1 LKERRK
7 RRDRQIEK
15 EGKTKTEGEG
25 ISWYCSE
32 RGKMQWGGRA
42 KEKRE
47 IEKVRKKK
55 RRDKGCKV
63 RNEEQ

>member
-1 LKERRK
+1 MNERNK

-25 ISWYCSE
+25 ILWYGGK
-32 RGKMQWGGRA
+32 RGKMQAGGRA

-47 IEKVRKKK
+47 IVRVRKKK
-55 RRDKGCKV
+55 RRDEGRKV